1 MSTSDPSAERPRD
14 NFIYDIIDEDLEHG
28 TYDGRVVTRFPPEP
42 NGYLHIGHA
51 KSIVL
56 NFGIKHDYADRADTR
71 CHLRFDDTNPDTEST
86 EYVESIKEAVQWL
99 GYDWEEHEYHAS
111 DYFEQFYQYAVTLI
125 EQGDA
130 YVDSLSEEEIRE
142 YRGTVDEPGTPSPYR
157 DRSVEENLELF
168 RKMRDGE
175 FDDGEHVLRAK
186 IDMSSPHM
194 IMRDPLLF
202 RIKHAH
208 HYRRG
213 DEWCIY
219 PMYDYAHPLEDAIEN
234 ITHSLCTLEFD
245 NNRRVYD
252 WVMEHCLDEDELPSR
267 PRQYEFN
274 RLNLGYT
281 VMSKTKLRH
290 LIEEDLVGGWDDPR
304 LPTISGLR
312 RRGVPPSAIR
322 SFCRTVG
329 VTRSQSRV
337 QIGHFEHA
345 LRDDLNAK
353 APRVMAVLDPL
364 KVVATNVDAD
374 AVDWIDANHWPRDID
389 KDETRPVPFT
399 REFYIERD
407 DFREDPP
414 EDFIRLAPGREVRLR
429 HAYFFTC
436 EEVVRDEDGVVTELR
451 GTIDPETRDST
462 APDGRSPEGT
472 LHWVSAAHGLPFE
485 ARLYDRLF
493 EVPDPDARDE
503 HFTEFLNP
511 DSLNVRQGVLEP
523 AVRDLEADQ
532 RVQFERQ
539 GYFWPD
545 PEASRPDALVHN
557 QIVPLRDTWG
567 EDEDGLTQEEL
578 ARRRRAKEQ
587 RKQEQRRRSL
597 DGKTD
602 PAEHL
607 DDAQRDRFDRFHDE
621 LGIDREDAATIAG
634 NGALAGFF
642 EQALAHYDAPV
653 PVANW
658 TVNELLG
665 RLQDQTVADLPFGP
679 DAFAELV
686 RLVDTEVIST
696 RGGDEV
702 LDALLDDGGAPEHI
716 VDDRGLRQVDDTEAL
731 RPTIQ
736 SVLDDH
742 PDEVSRYRD
751 GKKGLIGFFMGQV
764 MDATDGAASPELAR
778 ELLQEEL
785 GPSA

>member
-1 MSTSDPSAERPRD
+1 VSTSDTATPSTRD
-14 NFIYDIIDEDLEHG
+14 NFIYDIIDEDLEEG
-28 TYDGRVVTRFPPEP
+28 TYGDRVVTRFPPEP

-71 CHLRFDDTNPDTEST
+71 CHLRFDDTNPETEST
-86 EYVESIKEAVQWL
+86 EYVDSIKEAVQWL
-99 GYDWEEHEYHAS
+99 GYDWEEHEYYAS
-111 DYFEQFYQYAVTLI
+111 DYFEQFYQYAIKLI
-125 EQGDA
+125 KQGDA
-130 YVDSLSEEEIRE
+130 YVDSLDEEEIRE
-142 YRGTVDEPGTPSPYR
+142 YRGTVEEPGKPSPYR

-168 RKMRDGE
+168 RKMREGE
-175 FDDGEHVLRAK
+175 FEDGEHVLRAK

-208 HYRRG
+208 HYRQG
-213 DEWCIY
+213 DDWCIY
-219 PMYDYAHPLEDAIEN
+219 PMYDYAHPLEDAIED

-252 WVMEHCLDEDELPSR
+252 WVMEHCLDEEEIPSR

-290 LIEEDLVGGWDDPR
+290 LIEEDLVDGWDDPR
-304 LPTISGLR
+304 LPTLSGLA
-312 RRGVPPSAIR
+312 RRGVPPSAVR
-322 SFCRTVG
+322 AFCREVG

-345 LRDDLNAK
+345 LRDDLNPK

-364 KVVATNVDAD
+364 KVVVTNWNEDEI
-374 AVDWIDANHWPRDID
+374 DWIDANHWPRDID

-407 DFREDPP
+407 DFREDPSD
-414 EDFIRLAPGREVRLR
+414 DFFRLASGREVRLR

-436 EEVVRDEDGVVTELR
+436 EEVVRDADGTVTELR
-451 GTIDPETRDST
+451 GTVDRDTRGAT

-472 LHWVSAAHGLPFE
+472 LHWVSASHGIPFE

-493 EVPDPDARDE
+493 EVPDPDAREE
-503 HFTEFLNP
+503 HFTEHLNP
-511 DSLNVRQGVLEP
+511 DSLNVKQGVLEP
-523 AVRDLEADQ
+523 AIRYLAADQ

-545 PEASRPDALVHN
+545 PEDSTPDALVYN

-567 EDEDGLTQEEL
+567 EDEDRLTQDEL
-578 ARRRRAKEQ
+578 ERRRREKEAQKQKQ
-587 RKQEQRRRSL
+587 RERSL
-597 DGKTD
+597 EGKTD
-602 PAEHL
+602 PAEYL
-607 DDAQRDRFDRFHDE
+607 DDDQRDRFEHYRDA
-621 LGIDREDAATIAG
+621 LGLSHNDAAVIAG
-634 NGALAGFF
+634 DDAIADFFDAAL
-642 EQALAHYDAPV
+642 EHYDAPQ
-653 PVANW
+653 PLANW

-665 RLQDQTVADLPFGP
+665 DLKDQTVADLPFGP
-679 DAFAELV
+679 EEFATLV
-686 RLVDTEVIST
+686 RLVDTDEITNRGADEVFDVLLND
-696 RGGDEV
+696 GGD
-702 LDALLDDGGAPEHI
+702 PENI
-716 VDDRGLRQVDDTEAL
+716 VDDRDLRQVDDTKAL
-731 RPTIQ
+731 RPTVQ
-736 SVLDDH
+736 SVLDNH
-742 PDEVSRYRD
+742 PDEVARYRD
-751 GKKGLIGFFMGQV
+751 GKQSLIGFFMGQV
-764 MDATDGAASPELAR
+764 MDATNGAANPELAR
-778 ELLQEEL
+778 NLLQDEL
-785 GPSA
+785 GT